1 MEALLLLKKIRI
13 ENANAIAG
21 LTWGFPAISGFLGFC
36 HALQRKLNNKGYDDL
51 KLGGCGIIC
60 HQHQPQAYQPSPYG
74 DYHFALTRN
83 PLTKEAKT
91 PSFNEEGRMHLTVSL
106 LIEVDDIGL
115 LDEPETEQLQQAIQQ
130 IVLSQRLAGG
140 TVLKL
145 EQAELYPDAESFNQ
159 PRERRQL
166 LKQLLPGFALVSRQ
180 DALAQHQQQSGLSPL
195 DAWLDFAS
203 LTMRAEAINEEDEPA
218 SDSQTP
224 DKDAHH
230 KANWQWQARPYGGWL
245 KPIAIGY
252 QRISPL
258 YQPGELAKSRD
269 PNTPAAFVE
278 SVYSIGQWLSP
289 HRIQDISQL
298 LWHYHSDEDNGL
310 YICKN
315 AYQAPEP
322 VSEEA

>member
-60 HQHQPQAYQPSPYG
+60 HQHQRQAYKPAEYG

-115 LDEPETEQLQQAIQQ
+115 LDEPETEQLLQAIQH

-140 TVLKL
+140 TVLDV
-145 EQAELYPDAESFNQ
+145 EQAELYPDAEEFNQ

-180 DALAQHQQQSGLSPL
+180 DALAQHQQQSDVSPL

-203 LTMRAEAINEEDEPA
+203 LTMRAEPISEEGEAVD
-218 SDSQTP
+218 DGNHQTSG
-224 DKDAHH
+224 H
-230 KANWQWQARPYGGWL
+230 KANWQWLPRPYGGWL